1 MARLASLL
9 VCCSLA
15 SACTSAEKPTETAVE
30 APKSEETQEPEPA
43 SATAS
48 SIGLP
53 ASSYALIT
61 VPDPAKRLAELR
73 ALASILLP
81 SDPAT
86 MDALAKQFE
95 VFDAAHPIYVLV
107 LDPQTYDSPVALVG
121 RISDPDGLLPM
132 LPPGTE
138 TRTSG
143 KYTILATPDTAKTV
157 DPWVADSLPNRPS
170 PEVITA
176 ELDTAFMR
184 QRYTML
190 RPLLMMSMEQDGPG
204 GALGL
209 RMFELMESAGEQ
221 IGGVQVRL
229 ELGTDRF
236 DLVLLLEGKP
246 DTTFRALARA
256 QASARVPGELVRKIA
271 FEDAHV
277 VGAADLTQQ
286 TRTAMETMIKEVF
299 SGPNDL
305 FPEHF
310 AGLLQRWNGVTG
322 DEVAFAGEIQGIGRM
337 SADYY
342 IQVDDADKAQ
352 AFLENGWSEY
362 FSKSF
367 ESMGMSKFEGMGCT
381 TDSELLGDGIDV
393 VSCKGHTTFLEQ
405 PGGIKL
411 PDQDT
416 ETMGAVVDG
425 FMLMSLG
432 GRDRFEALNERLHAE
447 PSSDVPWLAEVE
459 RRQEWGVM
467 HIDTAKIAES
477 LGAPGTPGTTSDFAL
492 GSEGDTI
499 SIRLGI
505 PPEGV
510 RAMMLLGQQGGSN
523 G

>member
-1 MARLASLL
+1 MPTKAPLTRRL
-9 VCCSLA
+9 
-15 SACTSAEKPTETAVE
+15 
-30 APKSEETQEPEPA
+30 
-43 SATAS
+43 
-48 SIGLP
+48 
-53 ASSYALIT
+53 
-61 VPDPAKRLAELR
+61 
-73 ALASILLP
+73 
-81 SDPAT
+81 
-86 MDALAKQFE
+86 
-95 VFDAAHPIYVLV
+95 
-107 LDPQTYDSPVALVG
+107 
-121 RISDPDGLLPM
+121 
-132 LPPGTE
+132 
-138 TRTSG
+138 
-143 KYTILATPDTAKTV
+143 
-157 DPWVADSLPNRPS
+157 
-170 PEVITA
+170 
-176 ELDTAFMR
+176 
-184 QRYTML
+184 
-190 RPLLMMSMEQDGPG
+190 EQDGPG

-271 FEDAHV
+271 TDDAHA

-286 TRTAMETMIKEVF
+286 SRTAMEAMMKEGF
-299 SGPNDL
+299 SGPDGL

-310 AGLLQRWNGVTG
+310 AGLLKRWNEVTG
-322 DEVAFAGEIQGIGRM
+322 DEVAFAGELQGIAQM
-337 SADYY
+337 SAGYY
-342 IQVDDADKAQ
+342 IQVDDADKAR
-352 AFLENGWSEY
+352 AFLENDWSEY

-381 TDSELLGDGIDV
+381 TDSKLLGDGVDV

-432 GRDRFEALNERLHAE
+432 DPDRFVALNERLHAE
-447 PSSDVPWLAEVE
+447 PTSDVPWLAEVE

-477 LGAPGTPGTTSDFAL
+477 LGAPGAPGTTSELAL
-492 GSEGDTI
+492 GSEGDAI

-505 PPEGV
+505 PADGV
-510 RAMMLLGQQGGSN
+510 RAMMVLGQQGGSN